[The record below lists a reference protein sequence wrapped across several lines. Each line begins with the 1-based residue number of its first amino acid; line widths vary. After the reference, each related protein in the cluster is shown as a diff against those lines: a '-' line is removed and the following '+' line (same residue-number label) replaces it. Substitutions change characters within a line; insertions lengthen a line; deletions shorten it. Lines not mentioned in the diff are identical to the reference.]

1 MSHSGL
7 RDKDR
12 LVLRT
17 IVEVYLRSGQAVSS
31 GAVHG
36 RRVSDDSPATIRN
49 IMVRLEEMG
58 FLSQPHASAGRVPT
72 DQGLRFYVNALL
84 EAGPRSLEDAGPAVE
99 DLAGRPGDFA
109 SLLDGASRILAD
121 GSDSV
126 GFVLSPRVSRIN
138 FQHLRFVKIGEA
150 KVMVILVTTFNMVL
164 TEIVQAQTYFTQAEL
179 DRASQYI
186 NEGFAGKSLTAVRD
200 FLLRELPRAK
210 SQFDQA
216 YARLM
221 SLLEAS
227 VAQEDS
233 APPLIVQGASRLVGK
248 FEAAERGVLR
258 ELLRNFEEKAAL
270 ARLLS
275 DLIALDRVKV
285 LIGDEANAP
294 QISDCTLI
302 LSPYGDDSQVL
313 GSLGIIGPKR
323 LPYQKI
329 IPLVDRVAAK
339 LSRTIS
345 RKFS

>member
-1 MSHSGL
+1 MTPSGL
-7 RDKDR
+7 REKDR

-17 IVEVYLRSGQAVSS
+17 IVEVYLKTGRAVSS
-31 GAVHG
+31 GAIHA
-36 RRVSDDSPATIRN
+36 RRISDDSPATLRN
-49 IMVRLEEMG
+49 IMVKLEEMG
-58 FLSQPHASAGRVPT
+58 YLAQPHASAGRVPT

-84 EAGPRSLEDAGPAVE
+84 VDNPRSLEDPGLPVE
-99 DLAGRPGDFA
+99 ELAARPGDFN
-109 SLLDGASRILAD
+109 SLLDGASRLLAD

-126 GFVLSPRVSRIN
+126 GFVLTPRVSRIN

-164 TEIVQAQTYFTQAEL
+164 TEIVPARAYFTQAEL

-186 NEGFAGKSLTAVRD
+186 NQSFAGKSLAAVRD
-200 FLLRELPRAK
+200 FLLRDLPRAK

-216 YARLM
+216 YSRLM

-227 VAQEDS
+227 LAQEDS
-233 APPLIVQGASRLVGK
+233 EPPLIVQGASRLIGK
-248 FEAAERGVLR
+248 FDEAERGVLR
-258 ELLRNFEEKAAL
+258 DLLRNFEEKAAL

-275 DLIALDRVKV
+275 DFISLDRVKV
-285 LIGDEANAP
+285 LIGNEAQAP
-294 QISDCTLI
+294 QIAECTLI
-302 LSPYGDDSQVL
+302 LSPYGDESQVL

-329 IPLVDRVAAK
+329 IPLVDRIAAK

>member
-1 MSHSGL
+1 MVNSGL
-7 RDKDR
+7 REKDR
-12 LVLRT
+12 VVLRT
-17 IVEVYLRSGQAVSS
+17 IVEVYLRSGRAVSS
-31 GAVHG
+31 GFIHG
-36 RRVSDDSPATIRN
+36 RKVLGDSPATIRN
-49 IMVRLEEMG
+49 IMVKLEELG

-84 EAGPRSLEDAGPAVE
+84 ADRPRNLEEPGFPIE
-99 DLAGRPGDFA
+99 DWTTRRGDLNA
-109 SLLDGASRILAD
+109 LLDGASRFLAD

-164 TEIVQAQTYFTQAEL
+164 TEIVSAQAYFTQSEL

-186 NEGFAGKSLTAVRD
+186 NQNFAGKNLAAVRD

-210 SQFDQA
+210 TQFDQA
-216 YARLM
+216 FARLM
-221 SLLEAS
+221 SLLKTS
-227 VAQEDS
+227 VDQEDS
-233 APPLIVQGASRLVGK
+233 EPPIIVQGASRLVGK
-248 FEAAERGVLR
+248 FEEADRDMLKS
-258 ELLRNFEEKAAL
+258 LLQNFEEKANL
-270 ARLLS
+270 AKLLS
-275 DLIALDRVKV
+275 DFISLDRVMV
-285 LIGDEANAP
+285 LIGDESKAP
-294 QISDCTLI
+294 QIAGCSLI

-339 LSRTIS
+339 LSRAIS
-345 RKFS
+345 RKPS